1 MTKPKQAIQ
10 PKLYHSLSCLSS
22 YVIVNCKQR
31 LVKASDNFCRTKSAN
46 ADVVKDEGEKVWQR
60 IEDAEEAKLDEELA
74 MAKSRN
80 TSQDGEPDE
89 NIHGEPERLNES
101 DTDVELEDSKLLFS
115 RIGGQ

>member
-1 MTKPKQAIQ
+1 
-10 PKLYHSLSCLSS
+10 
-22 YVIVNCKQR
+22 
-31 LVKASDNFCRTKSAN
+31 
-46 ADVVKDEGEKVWQR
+46 
-60 IEDAEEAKLDEELA
+60 

-115 RIGGQ
+115 RIEGQ

>member
-1 MTKPKQAIQ
+1 MFVFLLYS
-10 PKLYHSLSCLSS
+10 KLQIEVSRRDFY
-22 YVIVNCKQR
+22 R
-31 LVKASDNFCRTKSAN
+31 GFEASDNFCRTKSAN

-89 NIHGEPERLNES
+89 NIHGEPERLNDS
-101 DTDVELEDSKLLFS
+101 DTEVELEDSKLLFS